1 MRCTGPSELR
11 ASCFIR
17 VDLPQPGP
25 LLMRYSCISGSCPSS
40 WKYPR
45 NPAGVVVPR
54 KKSTGGQGLQG
65 VGSRGVQDGGVLVA
79 KDYAV
84 QAVGVAGAVDALDRP
99 CRELGQLL
107 HHGGLAAARAAFDE
121 IQLHP
126 GLLPQLPEIPLKTGG
141 GGGAEKEIDGLRT
154 LYFHSRTP
162 RFWHKVCKSGAE
174 CHKNACRRGKAG
186 RNAGRMP
193 GAPAAAQAMERRILP
208 QRGLTARLGRC
219 AGTLRGSCPAG
230 PQNPRRQPACSGA
243 GAAGPQG
250 GRCP

>member
-1 MRCTGPSELR
+1 
-11 ASCFIR
+11 
-17 VDLPQPGP
+17 
-25 LLMRYSCISGSCPSS
+25 
-40 WKYPR
+40 
-45 NPAGVVVPR
+45 
-54 KKSTGGQGLQG
+54 
-65 VGSRGVQDGGVLVA
+65 
-79 KDYAV
+79 AV

-107 HHGGLAAARAAFDE
+107 HHGGFAAARAAFDE

-126 GLLPQLPEIPLKTGG
+126 GLLPKLPEIPLKTGG

-174 CHKNACRRGKAG
+174 CHKNACRRGKDG

-193 GAPAAAQAMERRILP
+193 GAPAAAQAKKRRILP
-208 QRGLTARLGRC
+208 QKGLTARRDRC

-230 PQNPRRQPACSGA
+230 PQNPRRPPACSGA
-243 GAAGPQG
+243 
-250 GRCP
+250 